1 MCVELPSPMSDTIEP
16 FHLQVPQTE
25 LDDLRRRLAQTRWPE
40 QEPVG
45 DWRQGVPLE
54 KLRALCAYWADG
66 YDWRRCEAALNALGQ
81 GRTTISDLGIHFLH
95 VRSPHEDAL
104 PLILSHGWPGS
115 VVEFL
120 KVIGPLT
127 DPTRYGGEARD
138 AFHLVVP
145 SLPGYGFSDRPQTP
159 GWSVE
164 RIAGLWVTLLGRLG
178 YHRRFGAQGGD
189 WGAAITAAI
198 GAMNPAGC
206 VGIHLNM
213 AMFSPQPGDEADPS
227 PATVKALALLKRY
240 KKELGGYS
248 KEQSTRPQTL
258 GYALTDSPAGQAA
271 WIYEKFYDW
280 TDNDGNP
287 EDVFTWDELLDN
299 IMLYWL
305 PKTAASSGRLYWESF
320 GEGASIKQEVTVPA
334 GVSVFPKDIHTAPR
348 NWAERSLKQLVYW
361 NDEVERGGHFAAM
374 EQPEIF
380 VREVRAC
387 FRLMR

>member
-1 MCVELPSPMSDTIEP
+1 MSDAVEP
-16 FHLQVPQTE
+16 FLLHIPQAE

-45 DWRQGVPLE
+45 NWRQGVPLAQ
-54 KLRALCAYWADG
+54 LRALCAYWADG
-66 YDWRRCEAALNALGQ
+66 YDWRRCEAMLNGFGQ
-81 GRTTISDLGIHFLH
+81 HRTVIGDLGLHFLH

-104 PLILSHGWPGS
+104 PLILTHGWPGS
-115 VVEFL
+115 VVEFH

-127 DPTRYGGEARD
+127 EPVAHGGEARD
-138 AFHLVVP
+138 AFHLVIP
-145 SLPGYGFSDRPQTP
+145 SLPGYGFSDLPTTP

-164 RIAGLWVTLLGRLG
+164 RIAGLWVTLMGQLG
-178 YHRRFGAQGGD
+178 YHHRFGAQGGD

-198 GAMNPAGC
+198 GAMAPAGC
-206 VGIHLNM
+206 KGIHLNM
-213 AMFSPQPGDEADPS
+213 AMFSPGPGDEADPS
-227 PATVKALALLKRY
+227 PEAVKALALLKRY
-240 KKELGGYS
+240 QTELSGYS

-258 GYALTDSPAGQAA
+258 GYALTDSPVGQAA

-280 TDNDGNP
+280 TDNDGTP
-287 EDVFTWDELLDN
+287 ESVFSQDELLDN

-320 GEGASIKQEVTVPA
+320 GEGASIKQEVNVPA

-348 NWAERSLKQLVYW
+348 KWAERSLKQLVYW
-361 NDEVERGGHFAAM
+361 NDEVERGGHFAAL
-374 EQPEIF
+374 EQPELF
-380 VREVRAC
+380 VRELRAC